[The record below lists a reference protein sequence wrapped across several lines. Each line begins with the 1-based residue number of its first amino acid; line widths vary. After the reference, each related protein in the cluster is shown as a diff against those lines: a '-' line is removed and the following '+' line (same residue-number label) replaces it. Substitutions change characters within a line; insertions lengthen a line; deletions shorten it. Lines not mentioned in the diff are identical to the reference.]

1 MQSSRKLGIALILG
15 GIGWFLGHAY
25 WITTR
30 KRIPLDVPIS
40 LSRGHI
46 ETDDF
51 QVNLASG
58 YDVEI
63 EVENTAAL
71 PNLECLMWG
80 CYESPAALRARW
92 TLSSTRGRPEGS
104 GSTDQTNG
112 GSGLIGTV
120 GRKIGYFRSS
130 GGRYRLDLDVLS
142 DTAMLNAGNPRLKVE
157 ADGNGYNR
165 ISAHYDLLPFGPL
178 ILAVIG
184 GTLLLL
190 SRERSG

>member
-1 MQSSRKLGIALILG
+1 MQSSRKLGVALLLA

-25 WITTR
+25 WIATR
-30 KRIPLDVPIS
+30 TRIPLDMPIS

-46 ETDDF
+46 RTDDF

-58 YDVEI
+58 YYVEI
-63 EVENTAAL
+63 EVQNTPTL

-80 CYESPAALRARW
+80 CYESPAALRAQW
-92 TLSSTRGRPEGS
+92 TLLSTRGAEGS
-104 GSTDQTNG
+104 GSTDHTNG
-112 GSGLIGTV
+112 ASGLIGTV
-120 GRKIGYFRSS
+120 GRKVGYFRST

-165 ISAHYDLLPFGPL
+165 ISGHYDLLPFGPL
-178 ILAVIG
+178 ILVVIG

-190 SRERSG
+190 SRVSRG